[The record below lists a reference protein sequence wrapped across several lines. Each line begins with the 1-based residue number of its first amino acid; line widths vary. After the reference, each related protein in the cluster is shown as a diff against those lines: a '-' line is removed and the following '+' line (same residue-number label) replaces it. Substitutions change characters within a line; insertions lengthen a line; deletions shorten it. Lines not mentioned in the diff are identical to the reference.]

1 MSRMDFDCVGGRPS
15 RARVRSYFTRE
26 GDGDKTVI
34 TMNPNNDSRRRYS
47 DSEEKSTRQHI
58 PPGLEEISNLVRMHS
73 CVLGQSAPCLSTHM
87 YM

>member
-58 PPGLEEISNLVRMHS
+58 PPGK
-73 CVLGQSAPCLSTHM
+73 LSYKFIQKVGFGTIDDTSKFNRQI
-87 YM
+87 

>member
-47 DSEEKSTRQHI
+47 DSEEKSTRRHI
-58 PPGLEEISNLVRMHS
+58 LPGKLLYKFIQKV
-73 CVLGQSAPCLSTHM
+73 GFGAIA
-87 YM
+87 